1 MSTMTGIYQQELFNN
16 TDIEHDTQI
25 PEFAASDI
33 SFVVETLIDVIVQ
46 IEEDGDEEEEK
57 LEWKGEEVY
66 AKMED
71 LGESNN
77 QKVQY
82 ETEKGID
89 DSADMVT
96 SLNLIT
102 PPLKEG
108 QDGISCKADYVIGDS
123 ENDKTG
129 IETDGDSDEDPY
141 GMFDVCM
148 CMIYKHLIPHGLHE
162 FIPLD
167 FGYNIM
173 QFLIITNFISGKYA
187 VKEEVDDTPVYF
199 TPSPLETVEC
209 EVECRV
215 CGGLF
220 SSQRTLD
227 MHTEIEHCSNVAEE
241 ARASGNHQQCG
252 RGRPRGKRKTT
263 KVPKLAEEEVAQNAG
278 VIEQAVLQED
288 QVQVIPVRRCPGR
301 PRGSTS
307 KKKNADVEHLQDF
320 IMTEKV
326 EIFEE
331 VDFKEEPGSPVRRR
345 PGRPRGSTSK
355 KTNADVEHL
364 QDFRMTEKVE
374 ILEGVD
380 FKEEPGSPVR
390 RRPGRPRGST
400 SKKTNA
406 DVEHLQDFRMT
417 EKVEILEG
425 VDCKEEPGSSVRRGP
440 GRPRGKRKS
449 TKAPNQA
456 KEKVYKNYTSEEFT
470 EAVRMIKSKELTI
483 KEASDSYK
491 IPYSTLQLET
501 HQGSGWKDRRTKHF
515 RSELKANED
524 RYTTNRRSP
533 ALGGYKNYTAEKFQ
547 EALDRIV
554 SGELNIR
561 EASSSY
567 KISYFMLQSK
577 SLEGRKVNGTQRPGQ
592 TPRYKPMSMKN
603 KVRLQSAI
611 DKVQS
616 KEMRLKE
623 AAKEFDIPYPTICAA
638 VRKIQRKWEHE
649 YTKEDLYKAVEK
661 VTSKELTLNEAAL
674 LYHIPYPSLCS
685 AHRKVHHKPKK
696 QYSDSDFQKAMEKV
710 LSKELTLK
718 QAAAEFNVPYPTI
731 NLAVRRSKTDLGNN
745 CKIKKLYSDEDFK
758 KALNEITS
766 NGLPIKQASEKFG
779 IPISTLTLAVRKLR

>member
-1 MSTMTGIYQQELFNN
+1 M
-16 TDIEHDTQI
+16 
-25 PEFAASDI
+25 
-33 SFVVETLIDVIVQ
+33 
-46 IEEDGDEEEEK
+46 DE
-57 LEWKGEEVY
+57 
-66 AKMED
+66 
-71 LGESNN
+71 
-77 QKVQY
+77 
-82 ETEKGID
+82 
-89 DSADMVT
+89 
-96 SLNLIT
+96 
-102 PPLKEG
+102 
-108 QDGISCKADYVIGDS
+108 
-123 ENDKTG
+123 
-129 IETDGDSDEDPY
+129 
-141 GMFDVCM
+141 
-148 CMIYKHLIPHGLHE
+148 
-162 FIPLD
+162 
-167 FGYNIM
+167 
-173 QFLIITNFISGKYA
+173 
-187 VKEEVDDTPVYF
+187 TPVYF
-199 TPSPLETVEC
+199 DTPREEDDMHEVDCTVC
-209 EVECRV
+209 E
-215 CGGLF
+215 GTF
-220 SSQRTLD
+220 SSQRTLEI
-227 MHTEIEHCSNVAEE
+227 HTEMEHPNYLKIQSCVSRKPQKDEVKETEE
-241 ARASGNHQQCG
+241 RKEGVYFPLPKGPRKNIKG
-252 RGRPRGKRKTT
+252 RGQTIAEVIKDRHAYKDLAEQLSFVSLPIPRSKSGFVECPRFHTSLAGHLNRHLKTCNGIPSPQSKKSLETHKQKSVKPSPKVVKPSPKVVKTTPKVVKPSQKVVKPSPKVVKPSPKLPRPLVKNSPKVSQTVVHTRHNSRYSEEQMLSAIQAVVAGTMAKAVAARTYDVPRSSLKEATDRYIKAQKSDSDMDDEPVLFTEADPKECPEKGLKKDSKANLEEESEKGLKKDSYVHLKADAKEDLDVQVPLTTATKLITPTKLSALGLKRQPKVDERVEELKNSDFSPYNSDDTKRK
-263 KVPKLAEEEVAQNAG
+263 KG
-278 VIEQAVLQED
+278 V
-288 QVQVIPVRRCPGR
+288 
-301 PRGSTS
+301 
-307 KKKNADVEHLQDF
+307 
-320 IMTEKV
+320 
-326 EIFEE
+326 
-331 VDFKEEPGSPVRRR
+331 
-345 PGRPRGSTSK
+345 
-355 KTNADVEHL
+355 
-364 QDFRMTEKVE
+364 
-374 ILEGVD
+374 
-380 FKEEPGSPVR
+380 
-390 RRPGRPRGST
+390 
-400 SKKTNA
+400 
-406 DVEHLQDFRMT
+406 
-417 EKVEILEG
+417 
-425 VDCKEEPGSSVRRGP
+425 

-449 TKAPNQA
+449 TKAPSQA
-456 KEKVYKNYTSEEFT
+456 KEKVYRNYTSKEFT
-470 EAVRMIKSKELTI
+470 EAVGMIKSKELTI

-524 RYTTNRRSP
+524 RYTTNRRAP

-649 YTKEDLYKAVEK
+649 YTKDDLYKAVEK

-745 CKIKKLYSDEDFK
+745 CKIKKLYSDEDFQ